1 MTLRTVF
8 DRAAIPAPAM
18 EICATL
24 RADGHGAWVVGG
36 CVRDHLLG
44 REVADWDLCTSARP
58 ERVMKLFARTIP
70 TGIAHGTVTVVREG
84 EHFEVT
90 TLRGD
95 GEYTDGRRPD
105 AVRFLDDIA
114 DDLARRDFTVNAIA
128 YDPVGDALVDP
139 HGGLDDL
146 HRRLLRAVGDPALRF
161 GEDGLRVLRGA
172 RFTASLGFDLEPA
185 TEAAIP
191 GALGVFRRVSPERV
205 REEWMKA
212 LKAPAPS
219 RAFAV
224 MARTGILGVTIP
236 ALNAAGGDAA
246 AWERS
251 LAAVDACPGPATSRL
266 AALLHTVDAKALDAW
281 LKATKFSNEE
291 RATVVALRRGLPLQS
306 PGAWSDADVRRWLRA
321 VGREV
326 VAPLLDVAAA
336 VHGEAS
342 LEGLRARVAAAL
354 AAGVPLAVGE
364 LAIDGN
370 ALMAALGMAPSRA
383 LGTLLAGLLDHVLAD
398 PSRNTPEA
406 LLALA
411 RSAGADGRLDA
422 PRDR

>member
-1 MTLRTVF
+1 VS
-8 DRAAIPAPAM
+8 DRVVRAEVDPAAIPAPARQ
-18 EICATL
+18 ICATL

-44 REVADWDLCTSARP
+44 RAVADWDLCTSARP
-58 ERVMKLFARTIP
+58 ERVVRLFPRTIP
-70 TGIAHGTVTVVREG
+70 TGIAHGTVTVVLDH

-95 GEYTDGRRPD
+95 GDYTDGRRPD

-128 YDPVGDALVDP
+128 YDPISGVLVDP

-146 HRRLLRAVGDPALRF
+146 RRGLLRAVGDPAQRF

-191 GALGVFRRVSPERV
+191 GALGVLRRVSPERV
-205 REEWMKA
+205 REEWLKA

-224 MARTGILGVTIP
+224 MARTGILSVNIP
-236 ALNAAGGDAA
+236 ALTAPRKDPAD
-246 AWERS
+246 WERS
-251 LAAVDACPGPATSRL
+251 LRAVDACPPPATSRL
-266 AALLHTVDAKALDAW
+266 AALLHTVEAPLLDAW
-281 LKATKFSNEE
+281 LRTTKFSNDE
-291 RATVVALRRGLPLQS
+291 RATVMALRRALPLGA

-321 VGREV
+321 VGRGSARAV
-326 VAPLLDVAAA
+326 LDVAAA
-336 VHGEAS
+336 LEGEDA
-342 LEGLRARVAAAL
+342 LEGLRARVEATL
-354 AAGVPLAVGE
+354 AAGVPLSVAE
-364 LAIDGN
+364 LAVDGN
-370 ALMAALGMAPSRA
+370 AIMAALGMAPSRA
-383 LGTLLAGLLDHVLAD
+383 LGTLLSGLLEQVLDD
-398 PSRNTPEA
+398 PARNTPEA
-406 LLALA
+406 LMVLA
-411 RSAGADGRLDA
+411 RAAHSP
-422 PRDR
+422 PR

>member
-1 MTLRTVF
+1 MTGWRVRASV
-8 DRAAIPAPAM
+8 DPAAIPAPAR
-18 EICATL
+18 EICEVL
-24 RADGHGAWVVGG
+24 RAEGYGAWVVGG

-44 REVADWDLCTSARP
+44 RDVADWDLCTSARP
-58 ERVMKLFARTIP
+58 ERVMKLFVRTIP
-70 TGIAHGTVTVVREG
+70 TGIAHGTVTVVRDR

-114 DDLARRDFTVNAIA
+114 SDLARRDFTVNAIA
-128 YDPVGDALVDP
+128 YDPIEGILVDP

-146 HRRLLRAVGDPALRF
+146 RRGLLRAVGDPAQRF

-191 GALGVFRRVSPERV
+191 GALGVLRRVSPERV
-205 REEWMKA
+205 REEWLKT
-212 LKAPAPS
+212 LKAQTPS

-224 MARTGILGVTIP
+224 MARTGILAVTIP
-236 ALNAAGGDAA
+236 ALTAPGKDPSV
-246 AWERS
+246 WERS
-251 LAAVDACPGPATSRL
+251 LRGVDACPLPATSRL
-266 AALLHTVDAKALDAW
+266 AALLHSVEPPLLEAW
-281 LKATKFSNEE
+281 LRATKFSNEE
-291 RATVVALRRGLPLQS
+291 RATVAALRRALPLGA
-306 PGAWSDADVRRWLRA
+306 PGGWSDGDVRRWLRR

-326 VAPLLDVAAA
+326 ARPVLDVVAA
-336 VHGEAS
+336 VEGEAA
-342 LEGLRARVAAAL
+342 LGGLRERVGAML
-354 AAGVPLAVGE
+354 DAGVALSVAE

-370 ALMAALGMAPSRA
+370 AVMEALGMAPSRA
-383 LGTLLAGLLDHVLAD
+383 LGTLLAGLLEQVLED
-398 PSRNTPEA
+398 PSRNHPET

-411 RSAGADGRLDA
+411 VTAHDSLR
-422 PRDR
+422 

>member
-1 MTLRTVF
+1 VSVRSDF
-8 DRAAIPAPAM
+8 DPAAIPAPARA
-18 EICATL
+18 ICEAL

-44 REVADWDLCTSARP
+44 RAVADWDLCTSARP

-70 TGIAHGTVTVVREG
+70 TGLAHGTVTVVRDR

-95 GEYTDGRRPD
+95 GEYSDGRRPD

-128 YDPVGDALVDP
+128 YDPIAEALVDP

-146 HRRLLRAVGDPALRF
+146 RRGVLRAVGDPAQRF

-172 RFTASLGFDLEPA
+172 RFTASLGFDLDPA

-191 GALGVFRRVSPERV
+191 GALGVLRRVSPERV
-205 REEWMKA
+205 REEWLKA
-212 LKAPAPS
+212 LKAPSPS

-224 MARTGILGVTIP
+224 MARTGILGVNIP
-236 ALNAAGGDAA
+236 ALTAPTHDPM

-251 LAAVDACPGPATSRL
+251 LRAVDACPPPATSRL
-266 AALLHTVDAKALDAW
+266 AALLYTVDARLLEAW
-281 LKATKFSNEE
+281 LRTTKFSNEE
-291 RATVVALRRGLPLQS
+291 RATVVALRRALPLAA
-306 PGAWSDADVRRWLRA
+306 PGAWSDADVRRWLRG
-321 VGREV
+321 VGRAAAGPV
-326 VAPLLDVAAA
+326 LDVAAA
-336 VHGEAS
+336 VHGEAA
-342 LEGLRARVAAAL
+342 LEGLRARVDAAL
-354 AAGVPLAVGE
+354 ASQVPLSMGE

-370 ALMAALGMAPSRA
+370 ALMGALGMEPSRA
-383 LGTLLAGLLDHVLAD
+383 LGLLLAGLLEQVLED
-398 PSRNTPEA
+398 PSRNTPET

-411 RSAGADGRLDA
+411 RAARSH
-422 PRDR
+422 

>member
-1 MTLRTVF
+1 M
-8 DRAAIPAPAM
+8 
-18 EICATL
+18 L

-44 REVADWDLCTSARP
+44 RAVADWDLCTSARP
-58 ERVMKLFARTIP
+58 ERVMRLFARTIP
-70 TGIAHGTVTVVREG
+70 TGIAHGTVTVVRDH

-95 GEYTDGRRPD
+95 GDYTDGRRPD

-128 YDPVGDALVDP
+128 YDPIAGVLVDP

-146 HRRLLRAVGDPALRF
+146 RRGLLRAVGDPAQRF

-191 GALGVFRRVSPERV
+191 GALGVLRRVSPERV
-205 REEWMKA
+205 REEWLKT
-212 LKAPAPS
+212 LKAPTPS

-224 MARTGILGVTIP
+224 MARTGILAVTIP
-236 ALNAAGGDAA
+236 VLTAPGKDPAG
-246 AWERS
+246 WERS
-251 LAAVDACPGPATSRL
+251 LRGVDACPPPTTSRL
-266 AALLHTVDAKALDAW
+266 AALLHTVEPPLLDAW
-281 LKATKFSNEE
+281 LRATKFSNEE
-291 RATVVALRRGLPLQS
+291 RATVGALRRALPLGA
-306 PGAWSDADVRRWLRA
+306 PGGWSDADVRRWLRG

-326 VAPLLDVAAA
+326 ARPVLDVVGA
-336 VHGEAS
+336 VAGEAA
-342 LEGLRARVAAAL
+342 LEGLRERVGAML
-354 AAGVPLAVGE
+354 DAGVALSVGE

-370 ALMAALGMAPSRA
+370 AVMAALGMAPSRA
-383 LGTLLAGLLDHVLAD
+383 LGTLLAGLLEQVLED
-398 PSRNTPEA
+398 PSRNRPET

-411 RSAGADGRLDA
+411 RAAHA
-422 PRDR
+422 PSR

>member
-1 MTLRTVF
+1 LSGRVVRSEV
-8 DRAAIPAPAM
+8 DPAAIPAPAR
-18 EICATL
+18 EICAAL

-44 REVADWDLCTSARP
+44 RAVSDWDLCTSARP
-58 ERVMKLFARTIP
+58 ERVMRLFPRTIP
-70 TGIAHGTVTVVREG
+70 TGIAHGTVTVVRDH

-95 GEYTDGRRPD
+95 GDYTDGRRPD

-128 YDPVGDALVDP
+128 YDPISGVLVDP

-146 HRRLLRAVGDPALRF
+146 RRGLLRAVGDPSLRF

-191 GALGVFRRVSPERV
+191 GALHVLRRVSPERV
-205 REEWMKA
+205 REEWLKA

-224 MARTGILGVTIP
+224 MARTGILAINIP
-236 ALNAAGGDAA
+236 ALTAPSKDPAE
-246 AWERS
+246 WERS
-251 LAAVDACPGPATSRL
+251 LRAVDACPSPATSRL
-266 AALLHTVDAKALDAW
+266 AALLHTVEAPLLEAW
-281 LKATKFSNEE
+281 LRMTKFSNDE
-291 RATVVALRRGLPLQS
+291 RATVMTLRRALPLGA
-306 PGAWSDADVRRWLRA
+306 PGGWSDAEVRRWLRK
-321 VGREV
+321 VGRGAAREV
-326 VAPLLDVAAA
+326 LDVAASL
-336 VHGEAS
+336 EDEDS
-342 LEGLRARVAAAL
+342 LEGLRARVEAAI
-354 AAGVPLAVGE
+354 AAGVPLSVAE

-370 ALMAALGMAPSRA
+370 AVMAALGMTPSRA
-383 LGTLLAGLLDHVLAD
+383 LGTLLSGLLERVLDD

-406 LLALA
+406 LMELA
-411 RSAGADGRLDA
+411 REAHAL
-422 PRDR
+422 PR

>member
-1 MTLRTVF
+1 MSVRSDF
-8 DRAAIPAPAM
+8 DPAAIPAPARA
-18 EICATL
+18 ICEVL

-44 REVADWDLCTSARP
+44 RAVSDWDLCTSARP
-58 ERVMKLFARTIP
+58 ERVIRLFARTIP
-70 TGIAHGTVTVVREG
+70 TGIAHGTVTVVLDR

-95 GEYTDGRRPD
+95 GEYSDGRRPD

-128 YDPVGDALVDP
+128 YDPIAGALVDP

-146 HRRLLRAVGDPALRF
+146 RRGVLRAVGDPAQRF

-172 RFTASLGFDLEPA
+172 RFTASLGFDLDPA

-191 GALGVFRRVSPERV
+191 GALKVLRRVSPERV
-205 REEWMKA
+205 REEWLKA
-212 LKAPAPS
+212 LKAPSPS

-224 MARTGILGVTIP
+224 MARTGILGVNIP
-236 ALNAAGGDAA
+236 ALTAPTHDPA

-251 LAAVDACPGPATSRL
+251 LRAVDACPPPATSRL
-266 AALLHTVDAKALDAW
+266 AALLHTVDPRLLEGW
-281 LKATKFSNEE
+281 LRTTKFSNEE
-291 RATVVALRRGLPLQS
+291 RATVVALRRALPLGA
-306 PGAWSDADVRRWLRA
+306 PGGWSDADVRRWLRG
-321 VGREV
+321 VGRAAAGPV
-326 VAPLLDVAAA
+326 LDVAAA
-336 VHGEAS
+336 VDGEAA
-342 LEGLRARVAAAL
+342 LEGLRARVDAAL
-354 AAGVPLAVGE
+354 ASEVPLSIGE

-370 ALMAALGMAPSRA
+370 ALMSALGMEPSRA
-383 LGTLLAGLLDHVLAD
+383 LGLLLASLLEQVLDD

-411 RSAGADGRLDA
+411 RESRSH
-422 PRDR
+422 

>member
-1 MTLRTVF
+1 MN
-8 DRAAIPAPAM
+8 IPNYVVEAVSEL
-18 EICATL
+18 EIAGFE
-24 RADGHGAWVVGG
+24 AFIVGG

-44 REVADWDLCTSARP
+44 RAVADWDLCTSARP

-70 TGIAHGTVTVVREG
+70 TGLAHGTVTVVRDR

-95 GEYTDGRRPD
+95 GEYSDGRRPD

-128 YDPVGDALVDP
+128 YDPIAEALVDP

-146 HRRLLRAVGDPALRF
+146 RRGVLRAVGDPAQRF

-172 RFTASLGFDLEPA
+172 RFTASLGFDLDPA

-191 GALGVFRRVSPERV
+191 GALGVLRRVSPERV
-205 REEWMKA
+205 REEWLKA
-212 LKAPAPS
+212 LKAPSPS

-224 MARTGILGVTIP
+224 MARTGILGVNIP
-236 ALNAAGGDAA
+236 ALTAPTHDPM

-251 LAAVDACPGPATSRL
+251 LRAVDACPPPATSRL
-266 AALLHTVDAKALDAW
+266 AALLYTVDARLLEAW
-281 LKATKFSNEE
+281 LRTTKFSNEE
-291 RATVVALRRGLPLQS
+291 RATVVALRRALPLAA
-306 PGAWSDADVRRWLRA
+306 PGAWSDADVRRWLRG
-321 VGREV
+321 VGRAAAGPV
-326 VAPLLDVAAA
+326 LDVAAA
-336 VHGEAS
+336 VHGEAA
-342 LEGLRARVAAAL
+342 LEGLRARVDAAL
-354 AAGVPLAVGE
+354 ASQVPLSMGE

-370 ALMAALGMAPSRA
+370 ALMGALGMEPSRA
-383 LGTLLAGLLDHVLAD
+383 LGLLLAGLLEQVLED
-398 PSRNTPEA
+398 PSRNTPET

-411 RSAGADGRLDA
+411 RAARSH
-422 PRDR
+422 